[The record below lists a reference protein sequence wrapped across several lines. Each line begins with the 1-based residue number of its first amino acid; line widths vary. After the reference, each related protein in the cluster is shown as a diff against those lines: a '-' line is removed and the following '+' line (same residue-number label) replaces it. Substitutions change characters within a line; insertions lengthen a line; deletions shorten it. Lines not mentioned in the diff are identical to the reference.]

1 MTFFMFI
8 VFRTVIE
15 SKLLSASILSNTSER
30 SFWRY
35 FLLKNSITSWSMG
48 CCRLVTLGGRK
59 SSLIP
64 LAPSH
69 SRSDGWVG
77 TLSSKRRALEGSS
90 TLWTNIRPSK
100 LTVGIY
106 KKLGRTIHVSWYL
119 VCSLHV
125 RAKRHCYSFF
135 TDIKPCCWLSIWW
148 NKRFS
153 RQQFKVQSCLI
164 NIVGLL
170 STQLVINNNLS
181 TFFCKITRRSWI
193 CIKLLRERVH

>member
-69 SRSDGWVG
+69 SRSDGWVV
-77 TLSSKRRALEGSS
+77 TLYSAHYQAKGELWKAVPLFEQIFAHPSWLLGSIKNWVEPFMFLGILFVLYTLEQSATVILS
-90 TLWTNIRPSK
+90 LLTLNPAADFPSDETN
-100 LTVGIY
+100 VF
-106 KKLGRTIHVSWYL
+106 LG
-119 VCSLHV
+119 
-125 RAKRHCYSFF
+125 
-135 TDIKPCCWLSIWW
+135 
-148 NKRFS
+148 
-153 RQQFKVQSCLI
+153 
-164 NIVGLL
+164 
-170 STQLVINNNLS
+170 NNLKFS
-181 TFFCKITRRSWI
+181 PVSSI
-193 CIKLLRERVH
+193 L